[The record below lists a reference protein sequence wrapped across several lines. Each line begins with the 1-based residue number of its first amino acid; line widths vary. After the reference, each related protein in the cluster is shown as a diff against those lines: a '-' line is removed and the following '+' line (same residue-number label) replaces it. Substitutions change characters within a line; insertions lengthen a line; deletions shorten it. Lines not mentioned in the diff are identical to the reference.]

1 MPGMDSFDF
10 KGTAVKKPVFVEGTA
25 MDGRTATAAD
35 VRAMA
40 SNTNRLIREESF
52 VPPANIGHKTMFDS
66 EDILRGF
73 VRKFSTRRIELKG
86 GKKLALVA
94 DMFLSDELF
103 NLHKTGKLPKV
114 SVEIADDI
122 FNNAGKN
129 AGPAIV
135 GVAFLGSSIPAV
147 PQAFTLSNVVPGH
160 YAVPKIVD
168 IEPGAVN
175 PAMVQQGIITGVS
188 TRKARR
194 WCKNNGY
201 DYSKLVSSGTNHTA
215 EQKPGSDF
223 KVGTLRTI
231 KLADGIF
238 AITGEIQEFQMPNK
252 EDAQAAIDTLQ
263 EIVDAMPEEGGE
275 EPEDDL
281 ATDEDEDMKTE
292 GKSEEFAALTKTVE
306 DLKAMIAAKTE
317 PKADDAKQTALNAQ
331 SQAWSDLHA
340 AKKVSGDSDRTI
352 FNAIC
357 KSESLK
363 LAVSFFEGRKA
374 TNVPMGKV
382 PFPKTDG
389 VDSEKDA
396 ERIAF
401 YRAHGHSDE
410 RIAKLIKITNAR
422 NAGGSTMYA
431 PSRN

>member
-1 MPGMDSFDF
+1 MPGMDDFNF

-25 MDGRTATAAD
+25 MDSRTATAAD

-66 EDILRGF
+66 EDIMRGF
-73 VRKFSTRRIELKG
+73 IRKFSTRRIELKS

-94 DMFLSDELF
+94 EMFLSDELF

-129 AGPAIV
+129 VGPAII

-147 PQAFTLSNVVPGH
+147 PQSFSMTDAVPGH

-175 PAMVQQGIITGVS
+175 PAMVQQVIITGVS

-201 DYSKLVSSGTNHTA
+201 NYSKLVSSGTNHTA

-263 EIVDAMPEEGGE
+263 EIVDAMPDEEGE
-275 EPEDDL
+275 EPEEDL
-281 ATDEDEDMKTE
+281 ASDDEEDRSAE
-292 GKSEEFAALTKTVE
+292 GKSEDFAALTKTVE

-317 PKADDAKQTALNAQ
+317 PADAGVDQAELKRQAKAYAT
-331 SQAWSDLHA
+331 LHA
-340 AKKVSGDSDRTI
+340 DGKASGDSDRTI

-357 KSESLK
+357 KSESLE

-382 PFPKTDG
+382 PFPKGDG
-389 VDSEKDA
+389 SEKDA
-396 ERIAF
+396 ARIAL
-401 YRAHGHSDE
+401 YKSYGHSAGDIQKYME
-410 RIAKLIKITNAR
+410 ASKKREAAGNAFFTAS
-422 NAGGSTMYA
+422 N
-431 PSRN
+431 N